1 MSPLLTTRRALWWPG
16 LAVLGAA
23 AGIAAV
29 LGLWLGP
36 HSWPLEVGLVA
47 AVLLL
52 LRRGRRARLRRAA
65 EAAPP
70 RPREKDEKKM
80 TVPAR
85 GQAGYDLSRDD
96 STDGQR
102 WLM

>member
-23 AGIAAV
+23 AGIAAA

-36 HSWPLEVGLVA
+36 RSWPLEIGVIA

-52 LRRGRRARLRRAA
+52 MRLGRRARLGRPGRP
-65 EAAPP
+65 APP
-70 RPREKDEKKM
+70 RPREKKN
-80 TVPAR
+80 TLPPR
-85 GQAGYDLSRDD
+85 GQADYDLARDD
-96 STDGQR
+96 STDSQR

>member
-23 AGIAAV
+23 VGIAAM

-36 HSWPLEVGLVA
+36 RSWPLQVGVVA
-47 AVLLL
+47 AVLLF
-52 LRRGRRARLRRAA
+52 LRLGRRLRLRRTGLSP
-65 EAAPP
+65 APP
-70 RPREKDEKKM
+70 PRSREKPEGIP
-80 TVPAR
+80 TGGPS
-85 GQAGYDLSRDD
+85 GYDLERDD
-96 STDGQR
+96 STDSQR

>member
-23 AGIAAV
+23 AGIAAA
-29 LGLWLGP
+29 LGMWLGP
-36 HSWPLEVGLVA
+36 RSWPFEIGVIA

-52 LRRGRRARLRRAA
+52 LRLGRRARLRRA
-65 EAAPP
+65 EPPAPRP
-70 RPREKDEKKM
+70 PREKRKA
-80 TVPAR
+80 VPAR
-85 GQAGYDLSRDD
+85 GQAEYDLARDD
-96 STDGQR
+96 STDSQR

>member
-1 MSPLLTTRRALWWPG
+1 MSPILTTRRSRWWPG
-16 LAVLGAA
+16 LGVLGAA
-23 AGIAAV
+23 AGIAAA

-36 HSWPLEVGLVA
+36 RAWPLEIGVIV

-52 LRRGRRARLRRAA
+52 LRRGRRERLRRAVRP
-65 EAAPP
+65 APP
-70 RPREKDEKKM
+70 RAREKRS
-80 TVPAR
+80 TVPSR

-96 STDGQR
+96 STDSQR

>member
-23 AGIAAV
+23 AGIAAA

-36 HSWPLEVGLVA
+36 RAWPLEIGVIA

-52 LRRGRRARLRRAA
+52 LRLGRRARLRRP
-65 EAAPP
+65 EPAAPP
-70 RPREKDEKKM
+70 PPREKKK
-80 TVPAR
+80 TVLPR
-85 GQAGYDLSRDD
+85 GQTGYDLARDD
-96 STDGQR
+96 STDSQR

>member
-23 AGIAAV
+23 AGIAAA

-36 HSWPLEVGLVA
+36 RSWPLEVGVVA
-47 AVLLL
+47 VVLLL
-52 LRRGRRARLRRAA
+52 LRRGRRARLRRAE
-65 EAAPP
+65 EAPPP
-70 RPREKDEKKM
+70 RPREKRK
-80 TVPAR
+80 TVPAG
-85 GQAGYDLSRDD
+85 GQAGYDLERDD
-96 STDGQR
+96 STDSQR